1 MTNDMGYRFQKI
13 TTTDYAYLQPFLA
26 QYPQY
31 KQLSYRELYDLYKQR
46 CAGWHNNFSAHLPKL
61 GYEAQDLCVNF
72 EYLQKLWAKE
82 NGVNYSN
89 DNWLKDIVTAQVKAF
104 RPDVM
109 FMDDLYLTDAPF
121 RQFLREV
128 SPTPVK
134 MIGWRAAPTEDY
146 SVLSDI
152 DLVLTCTAHFAK
164 QMLDH
169 GVKARVLLH
178 GFEPAILK
186 LLPPNTE
193 RTHDFTF
200 MGSLILEA
208 GFYNQRFQ
216 LIKTLVENTNLEVW
230 GRLSERDRSSRSKQ
244 LASRITYRANRLLR
258 DLNAPDQLL
267 AKVAAW
273 DDRYQLGPLTKEIT
287 GKHPGRFHGPVIAL
301 DYFELLAQS
310 KINLNN
316 HIDVAAGYAGNI
328 RLFEVT
334 GVGACLLTDWMINIP
349 EMFEEDVEVV
359 TYRNAGE
366 CVEKVKYL
374 LDHPKELAA
383 IAAAGQRR
391 TLRDHTY
398 VNRAEELDQIVKE
411 LI

>member
-1 MTNDMGYRFQKI
+1 MGYRFQKV
-13 TTTDYAYLQPFLA
+13 TTTDYSYLQPFLA
-26 QYPQY
+26 QYPNY
-31 KQLSYRELYDLYKQR
+31 KQLSYREFYDLYKQR
-46 CAGWHNNFSAHLPKL
+46 CSGWHNNFSAHLPKL
-61 GYEAQDLCVNF
+61 GYDAQDICVNF

-82 NGVNYSN
+82 NGVPYSN
-89 DNWLKDIVTAQVKAF
+89 DNWLKDIATAQVKAF

-109 FMDDLYLTDAPF
+109 FLDDLYVTDGNF
-121 RQFLREV
+121 RQFLRDV

-134 MIGWRAAPTEDY
+134 MIGWRAAPTTDY
-146 SVLSDI
+146 SVLRDL
-152 DLVLTCTAHFAK
+152 DLVLTCTSHFAK

-186 LLPPNTE
+186 LIPPNTE
-193 RTHDFTF
+193 RTFDFTF

-208 GFYNQRFQ
+208 GFHNQRFE
-216 LIKTLVENTNLEVW
+216 LVRSLVEQTNLEVW
-230 GRLSERDRSSRSKQ
+230 GRLSERQRGSRSKQ

-258 DLNAPDQLL
+258 DLDASDQLL
-267 AKVAAW
+267 AKIAEW
-273 DDRYQLGPLTKEIT
+273 DERYQRGPLAKET
-287 GKHPGRFHGPVIAL
+287 LRKHRGRFHPPVIAL
-301 DYFELLAQS
+301 DYFELLAKS

-316 HIDVAAGYAGNI
+316 HIDCAEGYAGNI

-334 GVGACLLTDWMINIP
+334 GMGACLMTDWMINLP
-349 EMFEEDVEVV
+349 EMFEDDVEIV

-366 CVEKVKYL
+366 CAEKVNYL
-374 LDHPKELAA
+374 LEHPQELAA

-398 VNRAEELDQIVKE
+398 VNRAEQLDEILKE
-411 LI
+411 LISFRG

>member
-1 MTNDMGYRFQKI
+1 MGYRFQKV
-13 TTTDYAYLQPFLA
+13 TTTDYSYLQPFLA
-26 QYPQY
+26 QYPNY
-31 KQLSYRELYDLYKQR
+31 KQLSYREFYDLYKQR

-61 GYEAQDLCVNF
+61 GYEAQDICVNF

-82 NGVNYSN
+82 NGVQYSN
-89 DNWLKDIVTAQVKAF
+89 DNWLKEITTAQVKAF

-109 FMDDLYLTDAPF
+109 FLDDLYFTDTSF

-134 MIGWRAAPTEDY
+134 MIGWRAAPTTDY
-146 SVLSDI
+146 SVLRDL
-152 DLVLTCTAHFAK
+152 DLVLTCTSYFFK

-178 GFEPAILK
+178 GFEPSILK
-186 LLPPNTE
+186 RIPANTE
-193 RTHDFTF
+193 RTFDFTF

-208 GFYNQRFQ
+208 GFHNQRFE
-216 LIKTLVENTNLEVW
+216 LVRSLVEKTNLEVW
-230 GRLSERDRSSRSKQ
+230 GRLSERQRGSRSKQ

-258 DLNAPDQLL
+258 DLDASDQLL
-267 AKVAAW
+267 AKIAEW
-273 DDRYQLGPLTKEIT
+273 DERYQRGPLAKET
-287 GKHPGRFHGPVIAL
+287 LRKHRGRFHPPVIAL
-301 DYFELLAQS
+301 DYFELLAKS

-316 HIDVAAGYAGNI
+316 HIDCAEGYAGNI

-334 GVGACLLTDWMINIP
+334 GMGACLMTDWMLNLP
-349 EMFEEDVEVV
+349 EMFEDGVEIV

-366 CVEKVKYL
+366 CAEKVNYL
-374 LDHPKELAA
+374 LEHPQELAA

-398 VNRAEELDQIVKE
+398 VNRAEQLDEILKE
-411 LI
+411 LISFRG